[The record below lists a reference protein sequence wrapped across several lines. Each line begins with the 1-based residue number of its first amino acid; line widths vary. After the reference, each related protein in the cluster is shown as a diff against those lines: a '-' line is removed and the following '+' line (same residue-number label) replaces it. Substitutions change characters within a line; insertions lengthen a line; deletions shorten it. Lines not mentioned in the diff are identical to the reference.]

1 MSNFQDNFK
10 REQSGE
16 DDELE
21 YDDSAFYFFSMA
33 VLSFVVVPFT
43 LYLLWTAWAGEVA
56 LERLPA
62 TCQCSRCNALH
73 ALKKK
78 EASSGVF
85 KKGFYYKILV
95 AGFLWYLW
103 YLNYQTVSSLENI
116 QSFDPF
122 AILEV
127 DNDADIRAIKKAYRR
142 KSLVMHPDKN
152 PDDPLAVQEFIKL
165 TKAYAV
171 STS

>member
-1 MSNFQDNFK
+1 MSRRQAKHDRNPAD
-10 REQSGE
+10 SGHADAEALVE
-16 DDELE
+16 DLGSQ
-21 YDDSAFYFFSMA
+21 YRDS
-33 VLSFVVVPFT
+33 
-43 LYLLWTAWAGEVA
+43 
-56 LERLPA
+56 
-62 TCQCSRCNALH
+62 
-73 ALKKK
+73 
-78 EASSGVF
+78 
-85 KKGFYYKILV
+85 
-95 AGFLWYLW
+95 WYLW
-103 YLNYQTVSSLENI
+103 YLNYQTVTSLENI

-171 STS
+171 RSV